1 LAERIEVSLA
11 HDIAFIVAAEV
22 RKIRPEASW
31 EVIRERFASGVYR
44 WIAFPDRDGEELVGY
59 GRVLLSRI
67 LAAEG
72 QVERLTH
79 GAQGPEVVLTRLR
92 AQVKRLSSK
101 AMAAAP
107 AEPEGPAKVWSSR
120 FEVRRPPKPG
130 APAAPRPLVEALEAF
145 RNAGFFASRAGESAE
160 KLAKSFQEMWRAV
173 EEEELPLDPLVLLD
187 DALLE
192 LDYERTYAEMVD
204 AGVLPGEKAYE
215 TTVRGLAKVSDG
227 ALEVISVDEDWTS
240 EEDYMTVT
248 VDLPGGTHRIRL
260 RQMID
265 WMDPYIVT
273 ELNAL
278 LPEDGPRFWF
288 FDNGGQYGL
297 VVRATRAERQALA
310 EARGTR
316 LDEEPPTWWNIRFHE
331 DE

>member
-1 LAERIEVSLA
+1 
-11 HDIAFIVAAEV
+11 
-22 RKIRPEASW
+22 
-31 EVIRERFASGVYR
+31 
-44 WIAFPDRDGEELVGY
+44 
-59 GRVLLSRI
+59 
-67 LAAEG
+67 
-72 QVERLTH
+72 
-79 GAQGPEVVLTRLR
+79 
-92 AQVKRLSSK
+92 
-101 AMAAAP
+101 
-107 AEPEGPAKVWSSR
+107 
-120 FEVRRPPKPG
+120 
-130 APAAPRPLVEALEAF
+130 
-145 RNAGFFASRAGESAE
+145 
-160 KLAKSFQEMWRAV
+160 
-173 EEEELPLDPLVLLD
+173 
-187 DALLE
+187 
-192 LDYERTYAEMVD
+192 
-204 AGVLPGEKAYE
+204 
-215 TTVRGLAKVSDG
+215 
-227 ALEVISVDEDWTS
+227 
-240 EEDYMTVT
+240 MTVT